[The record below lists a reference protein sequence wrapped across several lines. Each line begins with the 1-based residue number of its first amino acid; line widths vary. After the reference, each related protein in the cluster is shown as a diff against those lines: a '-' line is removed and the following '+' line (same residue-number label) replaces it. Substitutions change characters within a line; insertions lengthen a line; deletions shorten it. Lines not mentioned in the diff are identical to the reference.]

1 MAAAR
6 HNLSPKKSVCAP
18 KFLAMFRECG
28 NVRASCRAAGIN
40 RETYRVWR
48 RDDPAFDAACA
59 DAADD
64 ALDSMEETGRQR
76 AMEMSDT
83 LMIFFLKAGRPEKY
97 RDRHLVEVLKRYEE
111 LTEDDL
117 TELLARRLGEIAALG
132 EDRASGAAGEI
143 EPAE

>member
-6 HNLSPKKSVCAP
+6 QNLSPKKEICAP
-18 KFLAMFRECG
+18 RFLAMFGKCG
-28 NVRASCRAAGIN
+28 NIRASCAAAGIN

-48 RDDPAFDAACA
+48 RDDPAFNAACA

-64 ALDSMEETGRQR
+64 ALDAMEETGRQR

-117 TELLARRLGEIAALG
+117 TELLARRLGAIAALG
-132 EDRASGAAGEI
+132 EDCAPGAAGESDPG
-143 EPAE
+143 E